1 MGTGVGRGRGGGA
14 GSVGTQLVHGE
25 RPEGEDLGGF
35 RGGQKTGRTEPRLV
49 TERCGMVPG
58 LVNRDWAGAESDH
71 PVVVPAIAAQD
82 GHEDDRQ
89 EQVVDGMDEPAH
101 GQTI

>member
-1 MGTGVGRGRGGGA
+1 
-14 GSVGTQLVHGE
+14 
-25 RPEGEDLGGF
+25 
-35 RGGQKTGRTEPRLV
+35 
-49 TERCGMVPG
+49 MVPG